1 MLYNIM
7 FQMIGRFLKISVL
20 SFIVVMLLAACRTRE
35 IAYVSDA
42 TRDSA
47 QQILSVYDNTILPGD
62 QLYIHVASMT
72 PESVIPFNQESRTL
86 QLLSNSVVKEE
97 SEQNTEYVNVD
108 ITGYTVNEGGMI
120 TFPILGEISV
130 VGITHDSLCHYLESR
145 LKAEGYVIDPQVTSK
160 LMNFRVTVV
169 GEVARPQ
176 QIHVDGT
183 RLTILEAL
191 AICGDLTIYG
201 LRDNITIMRVEN
213 GTKEIGELNLT
224 SKEMFDSPYYY
235 LHNND
240 IVYVEPNKY
249 RKRSSDRDPDVPNYI
264 SMGVSVWSIIRN
276 NINTA
281 RRMRD
286 MNK

>member
-1 MLYNIM
+1 M
-7 FQMIGRFLKISVL
+7 V
-20 SFIVVMLLAACRTRE
+20 
-35 IAYVSDA
+35 
-42 TRDSA
+42 
-47 QQILSVYDNTILPGD
+47 
-62 QLYIHVASMT
+62 
-72 PESVIPFNQESRTL
+72 
-86 QLLSNSVVKEE
+86 
-97 SEQNTEYVNVD
+97 
-108 ITGYTVNEGGMI
+108 TGYTVNEGGMI

-145 LKAEGYVIDPQVTSK
+145 LKTEGYVIDPQVTSK

-235 LHNND
+235 LKQND
-240 IVYVEPNKY
+240 VVYVKPKG
-249 RKRSSDRDPDVPNYI
+249 I
-264 SMGVSVWSIIRN
+264 SLSASGQTTMTFVTASLSVISIIV
-276 NINTA
+276 NTLLWTS
-281 RRMRD
+281 R
-286 MNK
+286 

>member
-20 SFIVVMLLAACRTRE
+20 SFIVVTLLAACRTRE

-42 TRDSA
+42 ARDSA

-86 QLLSNSVVKEE
+86 QMLSNSVVKEE